1 MGRGF
6 RMGQEI
12 LSEASVGIGTT
23 ATDGSPELPCAAPIE
38 GFEFSGAR
46 LRGGVPTKRMQLV
59 AECAQGLDVRFWHL
73 ADIDADDEHVCFWG

>member
-1 MGRGF
+1 VAR
-6 RMGQEI
+6 
-12 LSEASVGIGTT
+12 
-23 ATDGSPELPCAAPIE
+23 IE

-73 ADIDADDEHVCFWG
+73 AGMQTALTNVRFEGYNGHDADVT

>member
-1 MGRGF
+1 VAR
-6 RMGQEI
+6 
-12 LSEASVGIGTT
+12 
-23 ATDGSPELPCAAPIE
+23 IE